1 MNQTKKSFDP
11 TRFNTGIPTGSRNNL
26 LVVDLD
32 VKDDGVLEF
41 QEYIKKFGKPQTLH
55 VVTPTG
61 GEHFYFNYVHP
72 DSGSNQIIQ
81 TFLNNLEARA
91 LTSEVRGVM
100 WWVPLP
106 CD

>member
-32 VKDDGVLEF
+32 IKDDGVLEF

-61 GEHFYFNYVHP
+61 GEHFYVN
-72 DSGSNQIIQ
+72 
-81 TFLNNLEARA
+81 
-91 LTSEVRGVM
+91 
-100 WWVPLP
+100 
-106 CD
+106 